1 MRVLIHTLSGWLT
14 YAALRVRQ
22 CGQFGQ
28 FSQFSMDRRKV
39 LLLVGSLACVM
50 VGIVIWSATMS
61 PTASSGPPRV
71 MMDLPPT
78 PSVAVAATPTGET
91 GPPVVPRRD
100 ARRAESTADLVNP
113 FSGMT
118 VHEEQRARSV
128 AQRVDTDQRRLELT
142 KLAVEIAKQEQELAR
157 VRKETRD
164 LLRPRARPVA
174 PRVPAIPKARPLA
187 IASQSALVLYRGVR
201 VTTWPG
207 STLGAWT
214 VDAIF
219 PDGVMIRHRDR
230 QAFLPLSF
238 PSREV
243 N

>member
-1 MRVLIHTLSGWLT
+1 
-14 YAALRVRQ
+14 
-22 CGQFGQ
+22 
-28 FSQFSMDRRKV
+28 
-39 LLLVGSLACVM
+39 
-50 VGIVIWSATMS
+50 
-61 PTASSGPPRV
+61 

-91 GPPVVPRRD
+91 EPPVVPRRD
-100 ARRAESTADLVNP
+100 ALRAESTADLVNP
-113 FSGMT
+113 FSGKT
-118 VHEEQRARSV
+118 VHEEQHARSV

-164 LLRPRARPVA
+164 LLRPHSRPVA
-174 PRVPAIPKARPLA
+174 PRAPAIPKARLLA

-201 VTTWPG
+201 VTTRPG
-207 STLGAWT
+207 STLGGWT

-219 PDGVMIRHRDR
+219 PDGVLIRHRDR

-238 PSREV
+238 PSRKV